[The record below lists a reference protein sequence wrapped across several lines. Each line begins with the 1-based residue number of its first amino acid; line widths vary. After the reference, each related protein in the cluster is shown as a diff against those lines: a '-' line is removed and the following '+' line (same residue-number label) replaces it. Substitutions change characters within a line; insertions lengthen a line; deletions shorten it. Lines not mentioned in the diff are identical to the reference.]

1 MNEKQFIEEVESRIQ
16 RVREADTD
24 DFFELVKML
33 DLNPLTDLAGE
44 ELSYIS
50 LKGGNL
56 QGANLRH
63 TNFTGSDLT
72 DTNLS
77 NADLRD
83 AKLDR
88 ANLSNADLTNADLRG
103 ASVEEAIF
111 KNNAGISQL
120 MKLKL
125 SRRGAIFDSYNPPL
139 SSNIIAF
146 NKLIKDAQWFH
157 SHKGQYVALVNGEL
171 VDVSQDR
178 QKLLDL
184 LNSEKYRTE
193 ERSIEKVEDKGNEKI
208 IDFPI
213 PISREIEFN

>member
-1 MNEKQFIEEVESRIQ
+1 MNEEQFIEEVESRIQ
-16 RVREADTD
+16 RVRNADTD
-24 DFFELVKML
+24 DFFALVKML

-50 LKGGNL
+50 LKSGNL
-56 QGANLRH
+56 QGANLRY

-120 MKLKL
+120 MRLEL
-125 SRRGAIFDSYNPPL
+125 SQKGAILDNYDPPFR
-139 SSNIIAF
+139 SNIIAF
-146 NKLIKDAQWFH
+146 KKLIEDTRWLD
-157 SHKGQYVALVNGEL
+157 SHKGQYVALVDGKKKMKRL
-171 VDVSQDR
+171 
-178 QKLLDL
+178 
-184 LNSEKYRTE
+184 
-193 ERSIEKVEDKGNEKI
+193 
-208 IDFPI
+208 
-213 PISREIEFN
+213 